1 MLKLGIPL
9 IAIGF
14 LVGCTTAKEDAL
26 MQSYQ
31 QKVDYHK
38 QLQKTEKIQL
48 FENNVTKAV
57 LTATYLY
64 TPNFKKFDQ
73 RDEQFIV
80 GVHLEDESETYLN
93 DIIEVF
99 GIRDT
104 DDIKKM
110 RDKQKKK
117 SETMPNSLYDDMMSL
132 VDTSK
137 NNDNL
142 KTTNKK
148 DKNKIVNKKKSNKN
162 KNKVKQYGLILQGK
176 NAIAIK
182 SLNKNDKRLKDI
194 AYVTDWGSY
203 YLVTFE
209 HTNSKRFSLVFK
221 SEEYGQGTF
230 SFAKVAKYIYT
241 KKGF

>member
-1 MLKLGIPL
+1 VLKLGISL

-14 LVGCTTAKEDAL
+14 FVGCTTSREDAL

-31 QKVDYHK
+31 KKVDYHK

-64 TPNFKKFDQ
+64 TPNFKKKDI
-73 RDEQFIV
+73 RDEAFII
-80 GVHLEDESETYLN
+80 GVHLEDETEVEIK
-93 DIIEVF
+93 DIIEIF
-99 GIRDT
+99 GIRDV
-104 DDIKKM
+104 DDIKRM
-110 RDKQKKK
+110 RDRQKEE
-117 SETMPNSLYDDMMSL
+117 SEIVSNSLYSDMMSL
-132 VDTSK
+132 LDTNNSNDSSKITTKKQKNKKNNSK
-137 NNDNL
+137 N
-142 KTTNKK
+142 
-148 DKNKIVNKKKSNKN
+148 KS
-162 KNKVKQYGLILQGK
+162 KVEKYGLILQGK
-176 NAIAIK
+176 NAIDIK
-182 SLNKNDKRLKDI
+182 VLSKNDKRLKDI

-209 HTNSKRFSLVFK
+209 HTDSKRFSLVFK
-221 SEEYGQGTF
+221 SEKYGNGTF

>member
-1 MLKLGIPL
+1 VQVLKSGLVVIGAVFL
-9 IAIGF
+9 I
-14 LVGCTTAKEDAL
+14 GCTTKKEDAL

-48 FENNVTKAV
+48 FENNATKAV

-64 TPNFKKFDQ
+64 APNFEKYDR

-80 GVHLEDESETYLN
+80 GVHLEDETVVDTK
-93 DIIEVF
+93 DIIEIF
-99 GIRDT
+99 GIRDS

-110 RDKQKKK
+110 RDKSKQESEHADNSLFSDINALIGLRDKNEIIKIDDEKK
-117 SETMPNSLYDDMMSL
+117 SDDKNSTEDNNTTVPIYGLTLDRKKAIKIKEL
-132 VDTSK
+132 SK
-137 NNDNL
+137 NDE
-142 KTTNKK
+142 
-148 DKNKIVNKKKSNKN
+148 
-162 KNKVKQYGLILQGK
+162 
-176 NAIAIK
+176 
-182 SLNKNDKRLKDI
+182 RLKNI

-209 HTNSKRFSLVFK
+209 HTKSKRFSLVFK
-221 SEEYGQGTF
+221 SDKYGNGTF

>member
-1 MLKLGIPL
+1 MLKLGILL

-14 LVGCTTAKEDAL
+14 LVGCTTSKEDAL

-64 TPNFKKFDQ
+64 TPNFKKYDQ

-80 GVHLEDESETYLN
+80 GVHLEDESETDLK
-93 DIIEVF
+93 DIIEIF

-110 RDKQKKK
+110 RDKQKME
-117 SETMPNSLYDDMMSL
+117 SEVVPNSLYDDMMSL
-132 VDTSK
+132 VGTSK
-137 NNDNL
+137 NNNV

-148 DKNKIVNKKKSNKN
+148 QKNKKISKKK
-162 KNKVKQYGLILQGK
+162 KNKVKKYGLILQGE
-176 NAIAIK
+176 NAIQIK
-182 SLNKNDKRLKDI
+182 ALSKNDKRLKDI
-194 AYVTDWGSY
+194 AYVTDWGNY

-209 HTNSKRFSLVFK
+209 HTNSKRFSLVFESDK
-221 SEEYGQGTF
+221 YGKGTF

>member
-1 MLKLGIPL
+1 VLKLGILL

-14 LVGCTTAKEDAL
+14 FVGCTTSKEDAL
-26 MQSYQ
+26 IQSYQ
-31 QKVDYHK
+31 EKVNYHK

-64 TPNFKKFDQ
+64 TPNFEKFDQ

-80 GVHLEDESETYLN
+80 GVHLEDETVIDMQN
-93 DIIEVF
+93 IIEIF
-99 GIRDT
+99 AIRDI

-110 RDKQKKK
+110 RDKQKEESKVV
-117 SETMPNSLYDDMMSL
+117 PNSLYDDMMSL
-132 VDTSK
+132 VDNS
-137 NNDNL
+137 NSNDTL
-142 KTTNKK
+142 KTTNNKQ
-148 DKNKIVNKKKSNKN
+148 KNKTTNKKN
-162 KNKVKQYGLILQGK
+162 KNKVKKYGLILQGK
-176 NAIAIK
+176 NAIQIK
-182 SLNKNDKRLKDI
+182 ALSKNDKRLKDI

-209 HTNSKRFSLVFK
+209 HTNSKRFSLVFN
-221 SEEYGQGTF
+221 SEQYGKGKF